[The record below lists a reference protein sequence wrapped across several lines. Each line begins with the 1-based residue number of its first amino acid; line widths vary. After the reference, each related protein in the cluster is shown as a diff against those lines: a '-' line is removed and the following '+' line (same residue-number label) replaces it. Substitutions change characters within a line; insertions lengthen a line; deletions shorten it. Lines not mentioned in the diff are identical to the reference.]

1 MIFLGVGTNLGD
13 KKRNI
18 LRAYEL
24 LEEKGVKILRKSSLY
39 RSEAWGIRDQDSFL
53 NSVIEVA
60 FEEEAAKLLDICLVV
75 EEEMG
80 RKRIIKW
87 GPRLID
93 LDIISFH
100 KEKHHTKRLILPH
113 PFYTQR
119 AFVLTPLAELEEDWK
134 DEESGKSI
142 QELLAE
148 IPEEDACTPL
158 GEDE

>member
-13 KKRNI
+13 KKKNI

-24 LEEKGVKILRKSSLY
+24 LEEKGVEILRKSSMY
-39 RSEAWGIRDQDSFL
+39 RSAAWGIRDQDSFL

-60 FEEEAAKLLDICLVV
+60 YEQGAEKLLDICLAV

-80 RKRIIKW
+80 RKRLIKW

-93 LDIISFH
+93 LDIIDFH
-100 KEKHHTKRLILPH
+100 REQYNSEKLILPH
-113 PFYTQR
+113 PFYAQR
-119 AFVLTPLAELEEDWK
+119 AFVLAPLAELEKDWQDK
-134 DEESGKSI
+134 ESGKSI
-142 QELLAE
+142 QDLLAR
-148 IPEEDACTPL
+148 IPKEDICIPL

>member
-13 KKRNI
+13 KKKNI

-24 LEEKGVKILRKSSLY
+24 LEEKGVKILRKSSFY
-39 RSEAWGIRDQDSFL
+39 QSAAWGIRDQSSFL

-60 FEEEAAKLLDICLVV
+60 FDQEAEKLLEICLAV
-75 EEEMG
+75 ENEMG
-80 RKRIIKW
+80 RKRLIKW

-93 LDIISFH
+93 LDIIDFH
-100 KEKHHTKRLILPH
+100 RQKHNSLNLILPH
-113 PFYTQR
+113 PFYSQR
-119 AFVLTPLAELEEDWK
+119 AFVLAPLAELEEDWQ

-142 QELLAE
+142 EELLAQ

>member
-13 KKRNI
+13 KQENI

-24 LEEKGVKILRKSSLY
+24 LEENGVKILRKSSLY
-39 RSEAWGIRDQDSFL
+39 QSAAWGIRDQSSFL
-53 NSVIEVA
+53 NSVIEVD
-60 FEEEAAKLLDICLVV
+60 FDKDPEKLLEICLRV
-75 EEEMG
+75 ENEMG
-80 RKRIIKW
+80 RRRLIKW

-93 LDIISFH
+93 LDIIDFH
-100 KEKHHTKRLILPH
+100 QQKHNSLSLILPH

-119 AFVLTPLAELEEDWK
+119 AFVLAPLAELEENWE

-142 QELLAE
+142 QELLE
-148 IPEEDACTPL
+148 QIPEEDACTPL